1 MSRLSL
7 YAHRTVR
14 LPRLPMSESP
24 DMLMEITRHTKGRIL
39 LVGRKIGQE
48 KFVVLKDSLRVEAKP
63 SKYPTGK
70 NPIPW
75 ESGLLTR
82 FNEGD
87 FESIVLHRFLY
98 KPTKSYVEDPGKVLA
113 EVKRILPEEGVL
125 VVNSF
130 LLDEKTKSFRS
141 ADCFY
146 TQEEMMDL
154 LRRQPF
160 KDVNCVRV
168 TDSTLFVCKK

>member
-14 LPRLPMSESP
+14 LSRLPMSESP
-24 DMLMEITRHTKGRIL
+24 DTLMEITRHTKGRIL

-48 KFVVLKDSLRVEAKP
+48 KFRVLKDALRVEAKP

-70 NPIPW
+70 NQIPW
-75 ESGLLTR
+75 KSGLLTR

-87 FESIVLHRFLY
+87 FESIILHRFIY
-98 KPTKSYVEDPGKVLA
+98 KPTKPYIEDPGKILT
-113 EVKRILPEEGVL
+113 EVKRILPKEGVL

-130 LLDEKTKSFRS
+130 LLDEKTKGFRS

-146 TQEEMMDL
+146 TEEEMMDL

-160 KDVNCVRV
+160 KDVICVRV
-168 TDSTLFVCKK
+168 SDAISFVCKK

>member
-1 MSRLSL
+1 
-7 YAHRTVR
+7 
-14 LPRLPMSESP
+14 MSELPETLS
-24 DMLMEITRHTKGRIL
+24 EITRHTKGRIL

-48 KFVVLKDSLRVEAKP
+48 KFAILQDALRVEAKP

-70 NPIPW
+70 NRIPW
-75 ESGLLTR
+75 ESGLLAR
-82 FNEGD
+82 LNEGD

-98 KPTKSYVEDPGKVLA
+98 KPTKPYVEDPEKILT

-125 VVNSF
+125 IVNSF

-141 ADCFY
+141 SDCFY
-146 TQEEMMDL
+146 TEEEMMSL
-154 LRRQPF
+154 LRRQSF

-168 TDSTLFVCKK
+168 TEAVLFVCKK

>member
-1 MSRLSL
+1 
-7 YAHRTVR
+7 
-14 LPRLPMSESP
+14 MSESP
-24 DMLMEITRHTKGRIL
+24 DTFMEITRHTKGRVL

-48 KFVVLKDSLRVEAKP
+48 KFVVLKDTLGVEAKP

-87 FESIVLHRFLY
+87 FDSIVLHRFLY
-98 KPTKSYVEDPGKVLA
+98 KPTMPYVEDPEKVLT
-113 EVKRILPEEGVL
+113 ELKRILPEEGVL
-125 VVNSF
+125 IVNSF
-130 LLDEKTKSFRS
+130 LLDEKTKGFGS

-146 TQEEMMDL
+146 TDEEMLGL
-154 LRRQPF
+154 LRRQSF
-160 KDVNCVRV
+160 EDVSCVRV
-168 TDSTLFVCKK
+168 ADAILFVCEK

>member
-1 MSRLSL
+1 
-7 YAHRTVR
+7 
-14 LPRLPMSESP
+14 MSELP
-24 DMLMEITRHTKGRIL
+24 DTLMEITRHTKGRLL

-48 KFVVLKDSLRVEAKP
+48 KFGVLKDALRVEAKP

-98 KPTKSYVEDPGKVLA
+98 KPTRSYLEDPGKVLT

-125 VVNSF
+125 IVNSF
-130 LLDEKTKSFRS
+130 LLDEKTKGFRS

-146 TQEEMMDL
+146 TEEEMMGL
-154 LRRQPF
+154 LRRQSF
-160 KDVNCVRV
+160 KDVKSVRAN
-168 TDSTLFVCKK
+168 DAILFVCKK

>member
-1 MSRLSL
+1 
-7 YAHRTVR
+7 
-14 LPRLPMSESP
+14 
-24 DMLMEITRHTKGRIL
+24 MEITRHTKGRLL

-48 KFVVLKDSLRVEAKP
+48 KFRVLKDALRVEAKP

-75 ESGLLTR
+75 ESGLLKR

-98 KPTKSYVEDPGKVLA
+98 KPTKSYVEDPEKVLT

-125 VVNSF
+125 IVNSF
-130 LLDEKTKSFRS
+130 LLHEKTRDFRS

-146 TQEEMMDL
+146 TEEEMMSL
-154 LRRQPF
+154 LRRQSF
-160 KDVNCVRV
+160 KDVKCVRV
-168 TDSTLFVCKK
+168 TDAILFVCKK

>member
-1 MSRLSL
+1 
-7 YAHRTVR
+7 
-14 LPRLPMSESP
+14 MSELP
-24 DMLMEITRHTKGRIL
+24 DTLMEITRHTKGRIL

-48 KFVVLKDSLRVEAKP
+48 KFGVLKDALRVEAKP

-75 ESGLLTR
+75 ESGLLTG

-98 KPTKSYVEDPGKVLA
+98 KSKKSYVEDPEKILT

-125 VVNSF
+125 IVNSF
-130 LLDEKTKSFRS
+130 LLDEKTKNFRS

-146 TQEEMMDL
+146 TEEEMMGL
-154 LRRQPF
+154 LRRQSF

-168 TDSTLFVCKK
+168 TDAILFVCKK

>member
-1 MSRLSL
+1 
-7 YAHRTVR
+7 
-14 LPRLPMSESP
+14 MSELP
-24 DMLMEITRHTKGRIL
+24 DALMEMTRRTKGRIL

-48 KFVVLKDSLRVEAKP
+48 KFGVLKDALRVEAKP

-98 KPTKSYVEDPGKVLA
+98 KPTKSYIEDPEEVLT

-125 VVNSF
+125 IVNSF
-130 LLDEKTKSFRS
+130 LLDEKTKCFSS

-146 TQEEMMDL
+146 TEEEMMGL
-154 LRRQPF
+154 LRHQSF
-160 KDVNCVRV
+160 NDVICVRV
-168 TDSTLFVCKK
+168 TDAVFFVCKK

>member
-1 MSRLSL
+1 
-7 YAHRTVR
+7 
-14 LPRLPMSESP
+14 MSESP
-24 DMLMEITRHTKGRIL
+24 DTLMEITRHTKGRIL

-48 KFVVLKDSLRVEAKP
+48 KFGVLKDALRVEAKP

-75 ESGLLTR
+75 ESGLLR
-82 FNEGD
+82 MFNEGD
-87 FESIVLHRFLY
+87 FESVVLHRFLY
-98 KPTKSYVEDPGKVLA
+98 KPMRSYVEDPEKVLT

-125 VVNSF
+125 IVNSF
-130 LLDEKTKSFRS
+130 LLDEKTRGFRS

-146 TQEEMMDL
+146 TEEEMMSL
-154 LRRQPF
+154 LRRQSF

-168 TDSTLFVCKK
+168 TDAILFVCKK

>member
-1 MSRLSL
+1 
-7 YAHRTVR
+7 
-14 LPRLPMSESP
+14 MSESP
-24 DMLMEITRHTKGRIL
+24 DTLMEITRHTKGRIL

-48 KFVVLKDSLRVEAKP
+48 KFRVLKDALRVEAKP

-87 FESIVLHRFLY
+87 FESVVLHRFLY
-98 KPTKSYVEDPGKVLA
+98 KPTKSYVEDPEKILT

-125 VVNSF
+125 IVNSF
-130 LLDEKTKSFRS
+130 LLDEKTRGFRS

-146 TQEEMMDL
+146 TEEEMMSL
-154 LRRQPF
+154 LRRQSF

-168 TDSTLFVCKK
+168 TDAVLFVCKK